1 MVGHVLLF
9 HPAII
14 KIKELIMDGR
24 LGNIQ
29 YIYSNRLNLG
39 QVRTHENVFWSLAP
53 HDISIFQY
61 FMEEYPAKIKTHGSD
76 ILQKGIQDSTITVI
90 EYLNNVKS
98 HIFVSWLHPF
108 KEHRFVIIGSEG
120 MIHFEDSIENKPLGT
135 GGALGN
141 CRDVVSGKFV
151 CLNGDIISSLDMQVG
166 IDLHEKN
173 GGIGPLA
180 LWQVED
186 PTRFGIVGLD
196 ENQRVTQFKE
206 KPKPEEVFSNL
217 INAGSYLFEDS
228 IFDYIPKG
236 RSSLEREVFPVLAEK
251 RELNGFSFD
260 GYFIDAGTPKSWS
273 LGVQASIANKRW
285 KHGERVDSNWYAD
298 ESIQINGEST
308 VEHSMLSKGTSIE
321 SAQLSKCSLLDN
333 VKIGAQSKLNGTLVG
348 RNTTIGKNCSLDNV
362 VVDHGSNVPDNT
374 ILSDAQWPLI
384 E

>member
-1 MVGHVLLF
+1 VLAGGF
-9 HPAII
+9 
-14 KIKELIMDGR
+14 GTR
-24 LGNIQ
+24 L
-29 YIYSNRLNLG
+29 RPW
-39 QVRTHENVFWSLAP
+39 THEIPKPILPMLDKTLLEHVVEVVPDDQVDEVVVAGGYKVN
-53 HDISIFQY
+53 DIEDY
-61 FMEEYPAKIKTHGSD
+61 FKQADVPYDVRI
-76 ILQKGIQDSTITVI
+76 
-90 EYLNNVKS
+90 VK
-98 HIFVSWLHPF
+98 
-108 KEHRFVIIGSEG
+108 ETE
-120 MIHFEDSIENKPLGT
+120 PLGT

-141 CRDVVSGKFV
+141 CRDIVSGKFV

-173 GGIGPLA
+173 GGVGTLA

-196 ENQRVTQFKE
+196 ENHRVTQFKE

-228 IFDYIPKG
+228 VFDYIPKG
-236 RSSLEREVFPVLAEK
+236 RSSLEREVFPILAEEQK
-251 RELNGFSFD
+251 LNGFSFE

-273 LGVQASIANKRW
+273 LGVQASIANQRW

-298 ESIQINGEST
+298 DSIQINGESI
-308 VEHSMLSKGTSIE
+308 VEHSMLSTGTSIE

-333 VKIGAQSKLNGTLVG
+333 VKIGAQSKLNETLIG

>member
-1 MVGHVLLF
+1 MQVVVLAGGF
-9 HPAII
+9 
-14 KIKELIMDGR
+14 GTR
-24 LGNIQ
+24 L
-29 YIYSNRLNLG
+29 RPW
-39 QVRTHENVFWSLAP
+39 THEIPKPILPMLDKTLLEHVVEVVPDDLVDEVVVAGGYKVDDIEDYFKQADVPYNVR
-53 HDISIFQY
+53 I
-61 FMEEYPAKIKTHGSD
+61 
-76 ILQKGIQDSTITVI
+76 
-90 EYLNNVKS
+90 VK
-98 HIFVSWLHPF
+98 
-108 KEHRFVIIGSEG
+108 ETE
-120 MIHFEDSIENKPLGT
+120 PLGT

-166 IDLHEKN
+166 INLHEKN
-173 GGIGPLA
+173 GGIGTLA

-236 RSSLEREVFPVLAEK
+236 RSSLEREVFPILAEERK
-251 RELNGFSFD
+251 LNGFSFE

-285 KHGERVDSNWYAD
+285 KHGERVDSNWFAD
-298 ESIQINGEST
+298 KSIQINGEST
-308 VEHSMLSKGTSIE
+308 VEHSMLSTGTSIE
-321 SAQLSKCSLLDN
+321 SAKLSKCSLLDN
-333 VKIGAQSKLNGTLVG
+333 VKIGAQSELNETLIG

-374 ILSDAQWPLI
+374 ILSDSQWPLI